1 MLQEQILAG
10 VMDLL
15 DFSFIMEDKLFITGM
30 CDFIPFSTPWGELQR
45 PQSSLSP
52 PPDREDSG
60 RGNHTPPQVLVMV
73 AEEEA
78 TRRRSNDDVV
88 PATEST
94 SHVRSSLQLGSTA
107 QLALSS
113 SMSSSTSSLMN
124 GSCSNLPQVL
134 LDKVN
139 KLH

>member
-1 MLQEQILAG
+1 MLQEQVLAG

-15 DFSFIMEDKLFITGM
+15 DFSFVMEDKLFIM

-52 PPDREDSG
+52 PPNREDSG
-60 RGNHTPPQVLVMV
+60 RGNYTPPQVLVMV
-73 AEEEA
+73 AEEEEA
-78 TRRRSNDDVV
+78 TMQRSNDDVV

-107 QLALSS
+107 QLAPRSS
-113 SMSSSTSSLMN
+113 ISSSTSSLMN
-124 GSCSNLPQVL
+124 GSCSNLPQIL